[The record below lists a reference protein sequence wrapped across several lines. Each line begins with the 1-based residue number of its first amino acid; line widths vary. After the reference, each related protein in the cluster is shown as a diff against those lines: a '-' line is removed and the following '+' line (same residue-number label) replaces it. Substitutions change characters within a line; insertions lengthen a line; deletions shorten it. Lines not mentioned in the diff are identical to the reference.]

1 MDRWKWLTERLT
13 RRIWFR
19 ATLISIVSVVLA
31 LAASWLAPLI
41 PYDISLKIG
50 ADAADN
56 ILGILASSM
65 LAVTTFSMAS
75 MVTAFGAA
83 ARNVTPRAAQLLIED
98 RTAQNALSTFLGG
111 FLFGVVG
118 IVALSTDFYGA
129 EGRAVLFI
137 GTIVMIGWIVI
148 TLLRWIEQLTSFGR
162 MEDAIHRVE
171 QAACEAVAGQPGPIL
186 LSGRINHHPRKGWF
200 AVTGETTGHVT
211 HVDSSNIAADCAE
224 AGVQIGIAAVPGQF
238 VDSRSPLAWVDS
250 EMSAGCAKDIAKDFT
265 IETDRRFQNDPRFG
279 MVVLSEIASRALS
292 PAVNDPG
299 SAISVLS
306 AGQRVAER
314 LLERAAEAGK
324 APQPVAI
331 PVSLEEMMEDLVL
344 PIARDGAAMAEV
356 QIRLHRVLGSL
367 AVAAP
372 GAHAM
377 LARLAKEALGRS
389 RDSEI
394 AAFDLERIQR
404 AHERAFPD

>member
-1 MDRWKWLTERLT
+1 MDRWKWLTARLT

-19 ATLISIVSVVLA
+19 ATLISLVSVVLA
-31 LAASWLAPLI
+31 LAASWLAPLV
-41 PYDISLKIG
+41 PYDISLKVG
-50 ADAADN
+50 TDAADN

-111 FLFGVVG
+111 FLFGIVG
-118 IVALSTDFYGA
+118 IVALSTGFYGP

-137 GTIVMIGWIVI
+137 GTVLMIGWIVI

-171 QAACEAVAGQPGPIL
+171 QAACEAVARHPGPIL
-186 LSGRINHHPRKGWF
+186 LTGRIEHHSREGWI
-200 AVTGETTGHVT
+200 ALTGKTTGHVT
-211 HVDSSNIAADCAE
+211 HVASDITADGAN
-224 AGVQIGIAAVPGQF
+224 AGVQVEIAAVPGQF
-238 VDSRSPLAWVDS
+238 VDARTPLAWVDRAVS
-250 EMSAGCAKDIAKDFT
+250 TDCANDILEDFT
-265 IETDRRFQNDPRFG
+265 IETDRRFEHDPRFG

-299 SAISVLS
+299 SAISILS

-314 LLERAAEAGK
+314 LLERAEETKTAS
-324 APQPVAI
+324 QSVPV
-331 PVSLEEMMEDLVL
+331 PLSLEELMEDLIL
-344 PIARDGAAMAEV
+344 PITRDGAAMAEV
-356 QIRLHRVLGSL
+356 QIRLHQVLGSL
-367 AVAAP
+367 AIAAP
-372 GAHAM
+372 GAKSM
-377 LARLAKEALGRS
+377 LLRLAKEALRRS
-389 RDSEI
+389 QDSEI
-394 AAFDLERIQR
+394 SGFDLDRVQR
-404 AHERAFPD
+404 AHKRAFAG